1 MAEINDAASTATV
14 ERATPSAPALRMR
27 RHRERRRKGL
37 RCLTLQVRDR
47 EIDAL
52 VRKGLLTDETRNVVG
67 EINAAFYKF
76 LDLTLGFDAVTRNRT
91 PVTRHEKSKAYD

>member
-1 MAEINDAASTATV
+1 MAEIYDAASTVSV
-14 ERATPSAPALRMR
+14 EGATPSAPAVRMR

-37 RCLTLQVRDR
+37 RCLMLEVRNR

-52 VRKGLLTDETRNVVG
+52 VRKGLLAAETRNVVG

-76 LDLTLGFDAVTRNRT
+76 LDQTLGST
-91 PVTRHEKSKAYD
+91 P

>member
-1 MAEINDAASTATV
+1 MAEIYDAASTASV
-14 ERATPSAPALRMR
+14 EGATPSAPALRMR

-52 VRKGLLTDETRNVVG
+52 VRRGLLTAETRNVVR
-67 EINAAFYKF
+67 EITMAFYKF
-76 LDLTLGFDAVTRNRT
+76 LDLTLGST
-91 PVTRHEKSKAYD
+91 P